1 MILST
6 VPVIEVLGCS
16 GIRVISKFSSAIR
29 ADLAMRG
36 LAISFWTLTSVAVWG
51 CFLWFLCF
59 IEEL

>member
-1 MILST
+1 
-6 VPVIEVLGCS
+6 
-16 GIRVISKFSSAIR
+16 
-29 ADLAMRG
+29 MRG